1 MNSAQIRPTARAARA
16 GAALLWLAMLA
27 ALLPRPLPALELCS
41 RESRDLMREAGIR
54 ADKIATLCKLAE
66 RSTARLA
73 ISLRRRENELG
84 YCLITLALHNNTT
97 QYLNRLSL
105 TSANGRFDIFRFHN
119 IPPGTTGYASARSR
133 ILLACDEL
141 REIGL
146 AFRWPAVVRIG
157 DRALEG
163 RGLDHYKPVLL
174 DKVMRWGN

>member
-1 MNSAQIRPTARAARA
+1 MNLGKTRPIVRVTRAV
-16 GAALLWLAMLA
+16 GALLWVALLT
-27 ALLPRPLPALELCS
+27 ALLPQPLPALELCS
-41 RESRDLMREAGIR
+41 RESRDLMGEAGIH

-84 YCLITLALHNNTT
+84 YCLVTLALHNNTT
-97 QYLNRLSL
+97 QYLNRLAL
-105 TSANGRFDIFRFHN
+105 ISANGRFDIFRFHN

-146 AFRWPAVVRIG
+146 AFRWPAAFRIG
-157 DRALEG
+157 DRAPEG
-163 RGLDHYKPVLL
+163 RGLNRYKPVLL
-174 DKVMRWGN
+174 DKVMRWSN